1 MGAIE
6 NLQKLYD
13 KKRQEVRQLEIK
25 LKETAAYLQALQDSL
40 KMLNR
45 ETGTIEPETEQ
56 TLRAGTALAQAR
68 DILRLAGKPLHITE
82 LLKQMGK
89 PADKKTR
96 VSLSGNLA
104 GYVRGRQIFT
114 RPAPNTFG
122 LIEFGSPTPPPDGVP
137 VPEGFGKMQ

>member
-6 NLQKLYD
+6 NLQKLYE
-13 KKRQEVRQLEIK
+13 KKLQEVRQLEIK
-25 LKETAAYLQALQDSL
+25 LKESTAYLQALQDSL

-45 ETGTIEPETEQ
+45 ETGNTEPEAEQ
-56 TLRAGTALAQAR
+56 NLRPGTALAQAR
-68 DILRLAGKPLHITE
+68 DILRVAGKPLHITE
-82 LLKQMGK
+82 LLKQMGR
-89 PADKKTR
+89 PADKKNR

-104 GYVRGRQIFT
+104 GYVRGRQVFT

-122 LIEFGSPTPPPDGVP
+122 LIEFGSAILSPDEIT